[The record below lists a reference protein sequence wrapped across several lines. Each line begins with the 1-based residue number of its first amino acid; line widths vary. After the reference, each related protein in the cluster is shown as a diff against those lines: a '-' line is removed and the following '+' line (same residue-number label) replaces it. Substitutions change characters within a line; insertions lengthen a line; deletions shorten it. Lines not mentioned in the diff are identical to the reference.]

1 MEGYTGKSTSC
12 SCMPMQETDTEMI
25 LNTGISTLQ
34 SKEKPIKRKRMKA
47 LFNKGDL
54 VQIDL
59 RGRTPLQREK
69 VQLDTLH
76 FKVLKVFPESYM
88 PTREEDDGCMYIL
101 DMGDLPVFPILYW
114 TSRELKK
121 AEVKPISNKD
131 LDELNNL
138 LDECLNNNRNEN
150 QLQREDNSVSS
161 RISEGPSRVHG
172 RRHQARVSISHPK
185 HQKGVR
191 G

>member
-1 MEGYTGKSTSC
+1 
-12 SCMPMQETDTEMI
+12 
-25 LNTGISTLQ
+25 
-34 SKEKPIKRKRMKA
+34 MKA

-54 VQIDL
+54 VRVDL

-69 VQLDTLH
+69 VQLDTLY
-76 FKVLKVFPESYM
+76 FRVLRVIYGMYK

-101 DMGDLPVFPILYW
+101 DMGNLPVFPILYW

-121 AEVKPISNKD
+121 VEEVKPISDKD

-138 LDECLNNNRNEN
+138 LDECLNNNNNEN